1 MEAQM
6 NRQVKGMAVLG
17 FFLTILMI
25 FSLITGGVLISVKT
39 TILNGGDIDE
49 ILENTNVYE
58 TLTDAFVSELSSDTA
73 GTGLSKEAVETVFSE
88 EILKGAAQTVTNAM
102 RNDKDIDLSGVKNE
116 CMDIVTEV
124 SEQAVEDIFDE
135 IKNTSDVVSTDVL
148 KQNQI
153 IQQLEKD
160 YNVDVTTVI
169 SDYVQDTYGS
179 TTVNVSDIDV
189 DKVKTEA
196 KEALKE
202 TVIPTIEKTVDD
214 CIEEVNARVNE
225 QIREVNKEYDIPGAI
240 NQIEGFLGIMTIF
253 IMFTI
258 ALSIVFAVVQIA
270 AIYRG
275 RTHRGFRN
283 VSVAA
288 FVSGI
293 VVVLVGIIFN
303 ILNSAVME
311 NVGENPDAVERAV
324 GDFMETNI
332 GAIGSRAVTIGVLYI
347 LLAAACMVA
356 AIVMKKKYSEKNGYS
371 IVIK

>member
-1 MEAQM
+1 METQM
-6 NRQVKGMAVLG
+6 NGQVKGMAVLG
-17 FFLTILMI
+17 FFLTLLMI
-25 FSLITGGVLISVKT
+25 FSLIVGGVLISVKT

-73 GTGLSKEAVETVFSE
+73 GTGLSKEAVEKVFSE
-88 EILKGAAQTVTNAM
+88 EILKGAVQTVTNAIK
-102 RNDKDIDLSGVKNE
+102 NNKAIDLSGVKNE

-124 SEQAVEDIFDE
+124 SEQAVEDILDE
-135 IKNTSDVVSTDVL
+135 IKNTSDVVSIDVL
-148 KQNQI
+148 KQNQTL
-153 IQQLEKD
+153 QQIEKD

-169 SDYVQDTYGS
+169 SDYVEDTYGS
-179 TTVNVSDIDV
+179 TTVNVADIDV
-189 DKVKTEA
+189 DKVKAET
-196 KEALKE
+196 KESLKE
-202 TVIPTIEKTVDD
+202 TVIPTIEKVVDD
-214 CIEEVNARVNE
+214 CIVEVNAKVNE
-225 QIREVNKEYDIPGAI
+225 QIREVNQEYDISNAI

-258 ALSIVFAVVQIA
+258 ALSVVFAVVQIA

-275 RTHRGFRN
+275 CIHKGFRN
-283 VSVAA
+283 VSLAT

-303 ILNSAVME
+303 ILKSIIME
-311 NVGENPDAVERAV
+311 NIGGNADAVERAV

-332 GAIGSRAVTIGVLYI
+332 SAIGSRAVTVGVVYI
-347 LLAAACMVA
+347 LLAVVCMVM

-371 IVIK
+371 IVTE